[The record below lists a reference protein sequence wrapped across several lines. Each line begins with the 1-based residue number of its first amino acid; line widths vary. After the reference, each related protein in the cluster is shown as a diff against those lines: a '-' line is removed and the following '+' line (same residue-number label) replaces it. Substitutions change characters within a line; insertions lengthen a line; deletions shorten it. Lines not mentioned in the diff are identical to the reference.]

1 MPWERFG
8 SCRNYS
14 DPLTISTQK
23 RRSGG
28 AGGGGFTS
36 GNTVLWITGHS
47 RGGALANLV
56 ASKRIDAG
64 YSVFAYT
71 FASPGTTTYANATA
85 DRYKSIFNIINEDDL
100 VPQLPMSVWGFTR
113 YGVPKTES
121 IEKYY
126 ARRWDAL
133 VSGNLTYTSNK
144 TNTENLVTTMAGIAT
159 GRNACYVYRNTQDG
173 YVYASLSG
181 YAACVSAYNSITALY
196 PANTQPYWNGTFAE
210 DTANPTYYYY
220 QIYQQPAFLMQYMAN
235 AMTGPKLN
243 QVRFAAVVVA
253 PYLTEAKA
261 CITAAA
267 YPNSSIDHPHYPESY
282 YLLATELG

>member
-1 MPWERFG
+1 MLTYSLSLYPQRRF
-8 SCRNYS
+8 
-14 DPLTISTQK
+14 
-23 RRSGG
+23 GG

-133 VSGNLTYTSNK
+133 VSGNLTYTSNN
-144 TNTENLVTTMAGIAT
+144 TNTKNLVATMANIAST
-159 GRNACYVYRNTQDG
+159 RDACYVYRYTQDG

-181 YAACVSAYNSITALY
+181 YTACVSAYNSITALY

-220 QIYQQPAFLMQYMAN
+220 QIYQQPAFLMQYMAY
-235 AMTGPKLN
+235 AMSEK
-243 QVRFAAVVVA
+243 FASGISFYVAPVA
-253 PYLTEAKA
+253 PYLSNAK
-261 CITAAA
+261 TAII
-267 YPNSSIDHPHYPESY
+267 SSRETINHPHWPESY
-282 YLLATELG
+282 YLLATELS